1 MGTTGNPGASV
12 SSLKAARCHQHMS
25 GTWMDWLTAPLQ
37 YEFMRLALLA
47 GGLVGVLC
55 PVMGAF
61 LVVQRMSL
69 MGNVVA
75 HSVLPGLV
83 LAHVLRWPLLV
94 GAFGFGLASTT
105 VVAWVRSHSRIK
117 ADAIMALILA
127 SFFALGVV
135 FITLFNAQL
144 NLEALLFGDIL
155 SVTRS
160 DLWQVGIIAAL
171 TVVLVVLFYK
181 ELLFFTFDRAGAQ
194 AMGLPVQVIDGGLT
208 VATTL
213 AIVASLKTVGV
224 ILVVAMMVGPAIAAY
239 LWVKELHSLLVLSA
253 LLGAGGSGVGIYLS
267 YYLDLPSGAAIA
279 LVMFVLF
286 WLSLIISPSQ
296 GLLGYWWR
304 RLGAE

>member
-1 MGTTGNPGASV
+1 
-12 SSLKAARCHQHMS
+12 
-25 GTWMDWLTAPLQ
+25 MDWLTVPLG
-37 YEFMRLALLA
+37 YDFMRLALLA
-47 GGLVGVLC
+47 GMLVGVLC

-83 LAHVLRWPLLV
+83 LAHALRWPLII
-94 GAFGFGLASTT
+94 GAFSFGLLSTT
-105 VVAWVRSHSRIK
+105 VIAWVRSHSRIK

-135 FITLFNAQL
+135 FITLFQSQL

-160 DLWQVGIIAAL
+160 DIAQVGAIAIV
-171 TVVLVVLFYK
+171 TVVLIRLFYK

-194 AMGLPVQVIDGGLT
+194 AMGLPVQIIDGGLT

-239 LWVKELHSLLVLSA
+239 LWVKELHSLLGLSA
-253 LLGAGGSGVGIYLS
+253 LFGILTSVVGIYLS

-279 LVMFVLF
+279 LTIFGVF
-286 WLSLIISPSQ
+286 WFSLLASPSQ
-296 GLLGYWWR
+296 GLLGRWWR
-304 RLGAE
+304 QLG

>member
-1 MGTTGNPGASV
+1 
-12 SSLKAARCHQHMS
+12 
-25 GTWMDWLTAPLQ
+25 MDWLSAPWG
-37 YEFMRLALLA
+37 YEFMRLALVA
-47 GGLVGVLC
+47 GVLVGVLC

-83 LAHVLRWPLLV
+83 VAHVLQWPLLV
-94 GAFGFGLASTT
+94 GAFGFGLASTSVIT
-105 VVAWVRSHSRIK
+105 WVRSHSRIK

-155 SVTRS
+155 SVTQA
-160 DLWQVGIIAAL
+160 DIWQVAIITAL
-171 TVVLVVLFYK
+171 TAAGIRLFYK
-181 ELLFFTFDRAGAQ
+181 ELLFFSFDRAGAQ
-194 AMGLPVQVIDGGLT
+194 AVGLPVKVIDGGLT

-213 AIVASLKTVGV
+213 AIVAGLKTVGV

-239 LWVKELHSLLVLSA
+239 LWVQELHTLLFLSGG
-253 LLGAGGSGVGIYLS
+253 LGALASVVGIYLS

-279 LVMFVLF
+279 LVIFGLF
-286 WLSLIISPSQ
+286 WISLLVSPSQ
-296 GLLGYWWR
+296 GLLWQWR
-304 RLGAE
+304 QGRRQRA